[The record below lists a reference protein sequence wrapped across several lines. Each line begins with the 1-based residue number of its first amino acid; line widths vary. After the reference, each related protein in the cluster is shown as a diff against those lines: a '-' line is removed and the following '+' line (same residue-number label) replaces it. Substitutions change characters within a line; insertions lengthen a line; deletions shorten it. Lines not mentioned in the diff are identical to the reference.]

1 MNFKRSL
8 RQAVLDCKIS
18 LQLVLFARCPR
29 PVLGVLA
36 CLSAQHRFTQW
47 RRLCSFD
54 GFANLIRGS
63 GSPIWLAIIGW
74 AGAAYVRKRAGSALR
89 RWRPSEMSAAP
100 KSIAQ
105 IG

>member
-63 GSPIWLAIIGW
+63 GSPIWLATIGW
-74 AGAAYVRKRAGSALR
+74 AGAALCAKAGRVGA
-89 RWRPSEMSAAP
+89 PPMAAFEMSAAP
-100 KSIAQ
+100 KNIAQ

>member
-29 PVLGVLA
+29 PVLGVLSR
-36 CLSAQHRFTQW
+36 LSAQHRFTQW

-63 GSPIWLAIIGW
+63 GSPIWLATIGS
-74 AGAAYVRKRAGSALR
+74 AGPAYVRSGQGRRSADGGLPR
-89 RWRPSEMSAAP
+89 
-100 KSIAQ
+100 
-105 IG
+105 